1 MNELERDEFG
11 VVLHHPEAGILELQ
25 WLEGSAG
32 MTDGD
37 FMASMQRYSAHAEQH
52 QTPYLLVDVTRFK
65 HSPGPDVAT
74 WRDQHIIPGYNRAGV
89 RKFAFLVPAGGS
101 WTVEGGHAPAEEPP
115 GEFPTGYFDVRHDI
129 LDWFMA

>member
-1 MNELERDEFG
+1 MVRPTSGFASGCRGLRRSQARCCASEIPRRVQDLTMNELERDEFG

-52 QTPYLLVDVTRFK
+52 ETPYLLVDVTRFK
-65 HSPGPDVAT
+65 
-74 WRDQHIIPGYNRAGV
+74 
-89 RKFAFLVPAGGS
+89 
-101 WTVEGGHAPAEEPP
+101 
-115 GEFPTGYFDVRHDI
+115 
-129 LDWFMA
+129 